1 MTDVGAGLL
10 SSLFLA
16 HFLGD
21 FTPLSTRR
29 MRDAKAV
36 GRPAGPIAAH
46 AGVHA
51 LLVGVA
57 VMVAGPPNLFLLAGA
72 MAWEFGTHLGID
84 WFRGR
89 LGGRYP
95 SLQDP
100 RTRAFW
106 TTLGLDQL
114 AHYLVLLSIAVGMA

>member
-1 MTDVGAGLL
+1 MTGESVWLL
-10 SSLFLA
+10 ASLFLA

-21 FTPLSTRR
+21 FTPLSTPR
-29 MRDAKAV
+29 MQEAKSRGKPV
-36 GRPAGPIAAH
+36 GPIAAH

-57 VMVAGPPNLFLLAGA
+57 VIILAWPGLSLLVVAVGL
-72 MAWEFGTHLGID
+72 EFTTHLGID

-95 SLQDP
+95 GLRDP
-100 RTRAFW
+100 GVQAFW
-106 TTLGLDQL
+106 TAMGLDQL
-114 AHYLVLLSIAVGMA
+114 AHYLVLLAIASIVT